1 MENTTT
7 TFDRAAAA
15 AGVEQVLELIRPAVQ
30 ADGGDVSLVAVD
42 DAGVVTIAMHG
53 ACGGC
58 PMSTLTVKSGIER
71 ILKDRVPGVTAVET
85 EEEEPFQD
93 PFSLSVT
100 AAALET
106 THAGVEAT
114 PNPNAMK
121 FALPAPV
128 GAPKTYT
135 SAEAA
140 AGTPFAAVLSLPGVL
155 SVFVNESFAT
165 VTKEPS
171 AFWDEIVD
179 DTVAALSSR

>member
-1 MENTTT
+1 VENTT
-7 TFDRAAAA
+7 TFDRVAAAQ
-15 AGVEQVLELIRPAVQ
+15 GVEQVLDLIRPAVQ
-30 ADGGDVSLVAVD
+30 ADGGDVSLVSVD
-42 DAGVVTIAMHG
+42 EAGVVTIAMHG

-85 EEEEPFQD
+85 EEEDLFQD
-93 PFSLSVT
+93 PFSLSVM
-100 AAALET
+100 AAPLEE
-106 THAGVEAT
+106 ARPGVEAT

-121 FALPAPV
+121 FALPTPVDAPM
-128 GAPKTYT
+128 TYT
-135 SAEAA
+135 SADAA

-155 SVFVNESFAT
+155 SVFVNETYAT

-179 DTVAALSSR
+179 DTVAALSGG